1 MLDKLQDI
9 EARYDR
15 LIQELSDPQVVAD
28 TSRFHRLAKEHAD
41 RTELV
46 ETFRHWKRLGG
57 QIEETRLLLRD
68 SEPELREL
76 AEEEQRSLE
85 ECRGRIERDLRRM
98 LLPKDPDDEKDTI
111 VEIRAGTGGEEAAL
125 FAGSLLRMYARYAER

>member
-15 LIQELSDPQVVAD
+15 LTQELSDPQVVTD
-28 TSRFHRLAKEHAD
+28 STRFQRLAKEHAD

-46 ETFRHWKRLGG
+46 ETFRHWKRVGG
-57 QIEETRLLLRD
+57 QIEETRVLLREA
-68 SEPELREL
+68 EPELREL

-85 ECRGRIERDLRRM
+85 ERRDRIERDLRRM
-98 LLPKDPDDEKDTI
+98 LLPKNPHDEKDT
-111 VEIRAGTGGEEAAL
+111 
-125 FAGSLLRMYARYAER
+125 